1 MAESRGE
8 SSNCAIKPSASM
20 AASRELLTVG
30 GDSLPFLERLLK
42 QPCRTNQRAQKPP
55 QNPPGAGQAPPS
67 MFTTPVAESSED
79 ITRSNKAALKLKQE
93 DQSRVSQAN
102 SHVRSQ
108 GARRLELSVN
118 SRIMAEAKSQAQGY
132 RTEASHLRGVL
143 AAVLGEFH
151 DADTMDAAVE
161 MAQLCQLLAVS
172 DPHSIPSAVTHLSTR
187 AWHCQQLLQQMK
199 QTQAGLQARAE
210 EVAALAEC
218 VESWKA
224 QLPSDDD
231 ISRATDDVADRTR
244 RMAQEQQQ
252 LSLQRSAAQG
262 SLEAASY
269 SADVDMAALLQLA
282 EEVQGEEEAVGRLQ
296 QDLAIY
302 SDLPTDITL
311 AHKHLARERERLRA
325 LSKKLQ
331 AWSMGEI
338 DEGVS
343 SAQKP
348 PGEGKAE
355 AASSVEEAADVEL
368 GAAGGGCGALG
379 A

>member
-1 MAESRGE
+1 
-8 SSNCAIKPSASM
+8 
-20 AASRELLTVG
+20 
-30 GDSLPFLERLLK
+30 
-42 QPCRTNQRAQKPP
+42 
-55 QNPPGAGQAPPS
+55 
-67 MFTTPVAESSED
+67 
-79 ITRSNKAALKLKQE
+79 
-93 DQSRVSQAN
+93 
-102 SHVRSQ
+102 
-108 GARRLELSVN
+108 
-118 SRIMAEAKSQAQGY
+118 MAEAKSQAQGY

>member
-1 MAESRGE
+1 
-8 SSNCAIKPSASM
+8 
-20 AASRELLTVG
+20 
-30 GDSLPFLERLLK
+30 LPD
-42 QPCRTNQRAQKPP
+42 C
-55 QNPPGAGQAPPS
+55 
-67 MFTTPVAESSED
+67 VA
-79 ITRSNKAALKLKQE
+79 
-93 DQSRVSQAN
+93 
-102 SHVRSQ
+102 
-108 GARRLELSVN
+108 
-118 SRIMAEAKSQAQGY
+118 
-132 RTEASHLRGVL
+132 
-143 AAVLGEFH
+143 
-151 DADTMDAAVE
+151 
-161 MAQLCQLLAVS
+161 
-172 DPHSIPSAVTHLSTR
+172 
-187 AWHCQQLLQQMK
+187 
-199 QTQAGLQARAE
+199 
-210 EVAALAEC
+210 
-218 VESWKA
+218 SWKA

-338 DEGVS
+338 DEGEGQEGYVPPS
-343 SAQKP
+343 
-348 PGEGKAE
+348 PGE
-355 AASSVEEAADVEL
+355 EETVGAWGMGDV
-368 GAAGGGCGALG
+368 GGSGGPVVPSPG
-379 A
+379 F

>member
-1 MAESRGE
+1 MADNDPRTRLFPGSDGCSLALSGGASSGSSSRSRESEYSSAGPRGNDYSRF
-8 SSNCAIKPSASM
+8 SSGNNKSSASNI
-20 AASRELLTVG
+20 G
-30 GDSLPFLERLLK
+30 G
-42 QPCRTNQRAQKPP
+42 
-55 QNPPGAGQAPPS
+55 
-67 MFTTPVAESSED
+67 
-79 ITRSNKAALKLKQE
+79 
-93 DQSRVSQAN
+93 
-102 SHVRSQ
+102 SQ
-108 GARRLELSVN
+108 GGRRLELSAN
-118 SRIMAEAKSQAQGY
+118 SPIMAEAKSQAQGY

-338 DEGVS
+338 DEGEGQEGYVPPS
-343 SAQKP
+343 
-348 PGEGKAE
+348 PGE
-355 AASSVEEAADVEL
+355 EETVGAWGMGDV
-368 GAAGGGCGALG
+368 GGSGGPVVPSPG
-379 A
+379 F